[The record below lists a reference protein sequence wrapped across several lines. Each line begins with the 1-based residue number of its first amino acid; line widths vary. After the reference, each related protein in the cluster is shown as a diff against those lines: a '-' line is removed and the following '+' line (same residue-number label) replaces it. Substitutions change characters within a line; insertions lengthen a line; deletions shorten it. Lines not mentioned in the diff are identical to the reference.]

1 MFDRLDVS
9 SNTSLTMQNL
19 AVPSPAPLFMGS
31 THPSF
36 AEHCYFNELM
46 GELLP
51 VALHSETFATILDVH
66 CRSGEWLLA
75 MARRYPHAQ
84 CIGIDSSSYQ
94 IELARAQAHGLS
106 NVTFLVK
113 DYDMLATALVEPR
126 RFDLVH
132 LSFCATNPAIERVC
146 ALVCTLIDLCRPGG
160 YLLWQEAELPLCTGL
175 SCQHFFSTLLA
186 RTMQMYRKE
195 SEAGNVPGITAH
207 MAYWLRRYGCGIIE
221 DGAHLVDASQ
231 GTCLN
236 RHFIHHFRALSLQMK
251 DLILM
256 SGLIWERAYDGLC
269 HQALSEIQGNHFCMV
284 CFMRTVLARRE
295 D

>member
-1 MFDRLDVS
+1 MFDRLEM
-9 SNTSLTMQNL
+9 SLDMQAF
-19 AVPSPAPLFMGS
+19 AVPSPAPLLVGNA
-31 THPSF
+31 HPSF

-51 VALHSETFATILDVH
+51 AALHSETFTTILDVH

-94 IELARAQAHGLS
+94 IELARAQAYGLP

-113 DYDMLATALVEPR
+113 DYETLSTALVELH

-160 YLLWQEAELPLCTGL
+160 YLLWHEAEMPICTGL

-186 RTMQMYRKE
+186 RTMQMCRKE
-195 SEAGNVPGITAH
+195 SEAGSVPGITAQ
-207 MAYWLRRYGCGIIE
+207 MACWLRRYGCAIIE

-236 RHFIHHFRALSLQMK
+236 RHFAHHFHALSLQMK

-269 HQALSEIQGNHFCMV
+269 HQALSEIQGNRFCMI
-284 CFMRTVLARRE
+284 CFMRTLLARRE

>member
-9 SNTSLTMQNL
+9 SHTSLTMQNL
-19 AVPSPAPLFMGS
+19 AVPSPSPLFVGS
-31 THPSF
+31 AHPSF

-51 VALHSETFATILDVH
+51 AALHSETFATILDVH

-84 CIGIDSSSYQ
+84 CIGIDSNSYQ
-94 IELARAQAHGLS
+94 IELACAQAHGLS

-195 SEAGNVPGITAH
+195 GEAGCMPGITAQ
-207 MAYWLRRYGCGIIE
+207 MAYRLRRYGCGIIE

-236 RHFIHHFRALSLQMK
+236 RHFAHHFRALSLQMK

-269 HQALSEIQGNHFCMV
+269 RQALSEIQGNRFCMV